1 MKPKQLIILFLSL
14 HIYVNSVFFS
24 MLAIITAITITTNNK
39 QILIAQITSTTL
51 QVKVNEM

>member
-24 MLAIITAITITTNNK
+24 MLAITITTNNK